1 MYVCNT
7 FKIKIVIIIFGNN
20 CIRRRNF
27 YVIFENLYLRGG
39 LINIHSFI
47 WFSLGLLDRHY
58 FLHFHYMFCFKLLI
72 KWHFT

>member
-7 FKIKIVIIIFGNN
+7 FMIKIVIIIFGNN

-47 WFSLGLLDRHY
+47 WFPLGLLDRHY
-58 FLHFHYMFCFKLLI
+58 FLHFHYMVCFKLLI